1 MKTKV
6 LSIIL
11 LGASLGLGS
20 CSDYLDMTPTD
31 RASDKL
37 VWSKL
42 DYAEQAVNDFYRY
55 IDYLGVY
62 RDGQC
67 LAGMTEALTDQL
79 KYGSYN
85 YMAKCQIP
93 SEIAY
98 GGSVL
103 TVNYVSTYLGN
114 WGTMYEYVRRVN
126 EGINK
131 LKKYASFNQTDE
143 ERLEAEM
150 RFFRAYFYF
159 EKVKRYGDI
168 PWYDKALDSDDPEL
182 YKARDSREF
191 VMQKMLEDLDF
202 AIANLPKTKNAYV
215 LTRWTALAL
224 KSRVCLFE
232 GTFRKYH
239 GLEDYEKYLNA
250 CVSASETFMNE
261 SGYTLY
267 KSGSTPYRDLFASIN
282 LQADEVIFGRDYEA
296 SLSVLHNVQNYENST
311 TMGRP
316 GMNKKIVNS
325 YLMADGS
332 RFTDKA
338 GYETMTFDQ
347 EC

>member
-1 MKTKV
+1 
-6 LSIIL
+6 
-11 LGASLGLGS
+11 
-20 CSDYLDMTPTD
+20 
-31 RASDKL
+31 
-37 VWSKL
+37 
-42 DYAEQAVNDFYRY
+42 
-55 IDYLGVY
+55 
-62 RDGQC
+62 
-67 LAGMTEALTDQL
+67 
-79 KYGSYN
+79 
-85 YMAKCQIP
+85 
-93 SEIAY
+93 
-98 GGSVL
+98 
-103 TVNYVSTYLGN
+103 
-114 WGTMYEYVRRVN
+114 
-126 EGINK
+126 
-131 LKKYASFNQTDE
+131 
-143 ERLEAEM
+143 
-150 RFFRAYFYF
+150 
-159 EKVKRYGDI
+159 
-168 PWYDKALDSDDPEL
+168 
-182 YKARDSREF
+182 
-191 VMQKMLEDLDF
+191 MQKTLEDLDF

-332 RFTDKA
+332 VSRIKPV
-338 GYETMTFDQ
+338 MKR
-347 EC
+347 